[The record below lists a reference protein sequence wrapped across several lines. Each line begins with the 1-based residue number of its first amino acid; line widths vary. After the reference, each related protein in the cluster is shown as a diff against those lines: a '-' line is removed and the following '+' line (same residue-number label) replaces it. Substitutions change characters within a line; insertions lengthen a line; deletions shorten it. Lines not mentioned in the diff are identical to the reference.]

1 MAIAFNGAKIK
12 MKKILGLMVVFALT
26 GCANSGVQSI
36 GKDSYLVSVR
46 VPFSG
51 QSGAKADA
59 LTSANVHCAS
69 QGKQMMLGNISSS
82 ECALRGGCGE
92 AQIIFSCLDKE
103 DPRYQ
108 TSNLRKEPDTVIQ
121 VQPAK

>member
-1 MAIAFNGAKIK
+1 MKI
-12 MKKILGLMVVFALT
+12 ILSLLGVLALT

-46 VPFSG
+46 VSFSG
-51 QSGAKADA
+51 QSGAKTDA
-59 LTSANVHCAS
+59 LTSANIHCAS
-69 QGKQMMLGNISSS
+69 LGKQMMLGNISSS

-92 AQIIFSCLDKE
+92 AQIIFSCLSND

-108 TSNLRKEPDTVIQ
+108 TSQMRKEPDTVIQ
-121 VQPAK
+121 VQPVR